1 MVNLTNI
8 TLMNQLT
15 PKQIVEKL
23 DQYIIGQTG
32 AKKSVAVALRNRYRR
47 QLMDESIRDEII
59 PKNILMIGPTG
70 VGKTEIARRI
80 AKIVR
85 APFSKVEA
93 TKFTEVGYVGRDVES
108 MVRDLVEVSVRLV
121 KEEKMQLVRVKAEK
135 NAEKRLI
142 KLLAPSQKKKQ
153 TTSQNPLEA
162 LFGGM
167 NQPDESAEEE
177 VDQELKNKRSQIEWR
192 LQNGELDDEIVTVEV
207 KEQQNP
213 MLDMM
218 RGAGMDQMNG
228 MQDALSGMFPAKKK
242 KRKVTVREAKKILF
256 EDEASK
262 LIDADELAAEGIHR
276 AEQMGMI
283 FIDEIDKIAS
293 KEGGG
298 NAQVSRE
305 GVQRDIL
312 PIVEGSQI
320 STKYGTVNTEYIL
333 FIAAGAF
340 HMSKPSDLIPE
351 LQGRFPIRIELD
363 KLTQEDFYKILTEPD
378 NALIKQYKALLKTE
392 GIDLIFTKEAV
403 ERIAEIAFQVNQ
415 DSDNIGA
422 RRLHTILE
430 KLLEDLLFEAPEIN
444 MESIKVTE
452 NYVNEKLA
460 PIMQNKDLT
469 QFIL

>member
-1 MVNLTNI
+1 
-8 TLMNQLT
+8 MNRLT

-23 DQYIIGQTG
+23 DQYIIGQNG

-167 NQPDESAEEE
+167 NQPDESPEEE

>member
-1 MVNLTNI
+1 MTNI

-23 DQYIIGQTG
+23 DQYFIGQTG

-167 NQPDESAEEE
+167 NQPDESPEEE

>member
-1 MVNLTNI
+1 MTNL

-192 LQNGELDDEIVTVEV
+192 LQNGELDDEIVTAEV

-242 KRKVTVREAKKILF
+242 KRKVSVREAKKILF

>member
-1 MVNLTNI
+1 MTNI

-23 DQYIIGQTG
+23 NQYIIGQTG

-167 NQPDESAEEE
+167 NQPDESPEEE

>member
-1 MVNLTNI
+1 MTNL

-312 PIVEGSQI
+312 PVVEGSQI

>member
-1 MVNLTNI
+1 MTNLT
-8 TLMNQLT
+8 LRNQLT

-23 DQYIIGQTG
+23 DQYIIGQNG

-80 AKIVR
+80 TKIVR

-167 NQPDESAEEE
+167 NQPDESPEEE

>member
-1 MVNLTNI
+1 MTNL
-8 TLMNQLT
+8 TLMNRLT

-23 DQYIIGQTG
+23 DQYIIGQNG

-167 NQPDESAEEE
+167 NQPDESPEEE

>member
-23 DQYIIGQTG
+23 DQYFIGQTG

-167 NQPDESAEEE
+167 NQPDESPEEE